1 MKDDIK
7 VGDVMT
13 VGVITLPQEKSADDA
28 AKLLRKTKVG
38 CIIVT
43 KKGKADGIVTER
55 DLIYKVVAEGR
66 NPSKTTLH
74 EIMSTPL
81 RVIDAGADL
90 NTVAKAMKSNK
101 VKRLP
106 VIDRKQRLV
115 GIVSEGDLVRVYPGV
130 TDVLVEQAKLRFSK
144 NEIFTGVCDSC
155 GLFSENLKRFEG
167 RLVCDVCREE
177 EEI

>member
-13 VGVITLPQEKSADDA
+13 VGVITLPQEKSADEA

-55 DLIYKVVAEGR
+55 DLIYKIMAEAR
-66 NPSKTTLH
+66 DPEKTTLH

-81 RVIDAGADL
+81 RVIDAGAEL
-90 NTVAKAMKSNK
+90 EKAAKAMRSNK

-106 VIDRKQRLV
+106 VIDKKQRLV
-115 GIVSEGDLVRVYPGV
+115 GIISEGDLVRVYPGV
-130 TDVLVEQAKLRFSK
+130 TEILVEQAKLRFSK
-144 NEIFTGVCDSC
+144 NEIFSGVCDSC
-155 GLFSENLKRFEG
+155 GLYHENLKRFEG
-167 RLVCDVCREE
+167 RLVCEECREE